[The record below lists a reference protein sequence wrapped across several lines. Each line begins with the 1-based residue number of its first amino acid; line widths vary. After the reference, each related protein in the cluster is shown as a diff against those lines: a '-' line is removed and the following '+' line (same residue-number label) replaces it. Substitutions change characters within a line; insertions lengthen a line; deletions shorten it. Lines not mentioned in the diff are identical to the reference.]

1 MKVGR
6 TCWQDALPLTLGQE
20 FSGFAAVTRRMA
32 AKLRAARP
40 GCFELVMGGSAVG
53 TGLGADPGYRDA
65 FYEALS
71 DDLGE
76 PVRPWRTSST
86 ASRTWTSA

>member
-1 MKVGR
+1 
-6 TCWQDALPLTLGQE
+6 
-20 FSGFAAVTRRMA
+20 
-32 AKLRAARP
+32 
-40 GCFELVMGGSAVG
+40 MGGSAVG
-53 TGLGADPGYRDA
+53 TGLGADPGYMDA